1 MTSSFF
7 SVSIIF
13 IRIILLSWW
22 TAMPPGFISV
32 RSNHA
37 SVRKK
42 KSLFSVTLLLH
53 WWIVHKQTVPAH
65 GRKEEWNRSV
75 LPPRNRVNERVAS
88 NKSFLKQKRSWII
101 HTVTLL
107 TYLHGR
113 IHSFLFHF
121 WFYQWTPSL
130 HFSETLQSNAE
141 PQGRLWKRQLKP
153 TLGQSQEEMYK
164 QNDASAIE
172 PITYTA
178 ERRNNVSFIWK
189 HAWSYPNLFSVIKEH
204 QQGLKTF

>member
-13 IRIILLSWW
+13 IRIVLLSWW

-32 RSNHA
+32 RSNYA

-130 HFSETLQSNAE
+130 HFSETLQSNAK

-153 TLGQSQEEMYK
+153 TLGPES
-164 QNDASAIE
+164 
-172 PITYTA
+172 
-178 ERRNNVSFIWK
+178 RGNVQTEW
-189 HAWSYPNLFSVIKEH
+189 
-204 QQGLKTF
+204 

>member
-121 WFYQWTPSL
+121 GFDQWTPSL